1 MNVDFNHIDDQD
13 VSSDGLTSPQ
23 WDANAQCNAS
33 AMAMEPQHQ
42 ATEVKFREKNFVCFG
57 FFGQGIPLPA
67 PGKHSGPQISIL
79 HDDDYSDFMLAYI

>member
-13 VSSDGLTSPQ
+13 VSSDGLTYAQ

-42 ATEVKFREKNFVCFG
+42 AMGVKFREKIFLLVLVFLAREYHSQN
-57 FFGQGIPLPA
+57 QG
-67 PGKHSGPQISIL
+67 SIL
-79 HDDDYSDFMLAYI
+79 GHRSRSCMMTIF